1 MTSYFVTQYKQIEE
15 IERYHQRL
23 HAFLG
28 NTWAE
33 QMIIALHNIA
43 RTGKRSYLSLL
54 VETTNYVVQHS
65 TH

>member
-1 MTSYFVTQYKQIEE
+1 MTPDLEAQLEQ

-28 NTWAE
+28 AVWAE

-54 VETTNYVVQHS
+54 METTDYVVRHS

>member
-1 MTSYFVTQYKQIEE
+1 MTPDIIVQAEE
-15 IERYHQRL
+15 IERHHQRL

-28 NTWAE
+28 TVWAE

-43 RTGKRSYLSLL
+43 KTGRRSYLALL
-54 VETTNYVVQHS
+54 VETTSYVISNS